1 MNKKFTVSLLAL
13 STIWSLETNPAKALS
28 VNLYNGSGKPEDQ
41 GWLDRG
47 AIQSS
52 GVPLLPIPTGTDD
65 PNGIFIDTRIENESS
80 GNGYFGY
87 SNYNPAV
94 SLSSPI
100 NSAFPTLDRNEGYSI
115 FFNVKVNPIVDTGSN
130 NRAAFS
136 VIAISSDR
144 KGIDIGFDIDN
155 EIFAQ
160 NDGVTDGALVGFT
173 SGETTTFNI
182 GTNINNYELRVKDD
196 EYQLFANNNS
206 TPILSAMLRDYDYDE
221 ANSNPPLTFDP
232 YETPNFL
239 FFGDST
245 DQASG
250 TFTLGAVSV
259 STSSVPFNFSP
270 TLGLAISGIGIL
282 LRKLYIPKKS
292 IK

>member
-1 MNKKFTVSLLAL
+1 MNNKYLISLLTL
-13 STIWSLETNPAKALS
+13 SSIWIVKTNPVQALS
-28 VNLYNGSGKPEDQ
+28 VNLYDGSGLPENQ

-52 GVPLLPIPTGTDD
+52 GLPLVPTPTATVVS
-65 PNGIFIDTRIENESS
+65 NGILMDTRIENNSS

-87 SNYNPAV
+87 SNYNPAT
-94 SLSSPI
+94 SSFI
-100 NSAFPTLDRNEGYSI
+100 NSSFPTLDRNQGYSI
-115 FFNVKVNPIVDTGSN
+115 FFDVAVNPSVDNNDN

-136 VIAISSDR
+136 VIAISSDL
-144 KGIDIGFDIDN
+144 KGIEIGFDIDN

-160 NDGVTDGALVGFT
+160 NNNFT
-173 SGETTTFNI
+173 SGENADFTI
-182 GTNINNYELRVKDD
+182 GNNTSYELKVQGN

-206 TPILSAMLRDYDYDE
+206 TPILSNLLRDYDYDE
-221 ANSNPPLTFDP
+221 ANSDPPLTFDP

-259 STSSVPFNFSP
+259 STVPFNFSP
-270 TLGLAISGIGIL
+270 TLGLALIGISIW
-282 LRKLYIPKKS
+282 LRKISLKKDLS
-292 IK
+292 